1 MRLSKTLA
9 AILLCAATLT
19 LSHPVTAAASRPS
32 QKPRAKAQ
40 TPAPHTEITKEKI
53 EAMVKAIHQAAKNK
67 NVDIIAA
74 YLAPEVKWKLE
85 GGGRPV
91 RFANRAQYLA
101 ILRLTMEQ
109 VLDSTFLVKSLTVT
123 VAPDGQSATAQS
135 EIFEMMTFA
144 QGTVAANV
152 VGTTTFKVHKGKI
165 LITAMEST
173 ITYV

>member
-1 MRLSKTLA
+1 MRFSKTLA

-19 LSHPVTAAASRPS
+19 LPSASAANARPS

-53 EAMVKAIHQAAKNK
+53 EAMVTAIHQAAKNK

-85 GGGRPV
+85 GGGRPA

-101 ILRLTMEQ
+101 NLRLTMEH
-109 VLDSTFLVKSLTVT
+109 VLDATFLVKSLNVT
-123 VAPDGQSATAQS
+123 IAPDGQSATAQS

-152 VGTTTFKVHKGKI
+152 VGTTTFKVYKGKI
-165 LITAMEST
+165 LITSMEGT
-173 ITYV
+173 VTYV